1 MSLLPEASAIDR
13 ERVAASTDSVN
24 LHLFEELDSTSVW
37 LREQFIGKPI
47 GSVDDCFSTHLCAT
61 NWQTAG
67 IARRGKT
74 WQTKPGNITFSL
86 LSTTSTP
93 AKDLLGLSLVTGIG
107 VADCLQDTLGVSVQ
121 LKWPNDVLVNDAKLG
136 GLLTEIS
143 SVPGK
148 QGGVAV
154 CQVLTGIGVNF
165 LADPDVL
172 DLGIGATSLEKEA
185 LSLTLEQRDELI
197 GKLAAN
203 VLSAHQHFYK
213 HGWSVFADRWKALDW
228 LLNKDVMIH
237 SQQTT
242 EQAVARGVNEQGAL
256 LVERDGSTYPVY
268 SGDVSV
274 RPTV

>member
-1 MSLLPEASAIDR
+1 MTLAPEASVIESELTHADVKP
-13 ERVAASTDSVN
+13 VA
-24 LHLFEELDSTSVW
+24 LHLFDELDSTSVW
-37 LREQFIGKPI
+37 LREQFIGKTAVPD
-47 GSVDDCFSTHLCAT
+47 DDCFGTHLCAT

-74 WQTKPGNITFSL
+74 WQTKPGNITLSL
-86 LSTTSTP
+86 LSTTDTP

-107 VADCLQDTLGVSVQ
+107 VADCLQETVGVGVQ

-148 QGGVAV
+148 QGASVV

-165 LADPDVL
+165 INDPDVL
-172 DLGIGATSLEKEA
+172 SLGIGATSLEREG
-185 LSLTLEQRDELI
+185 LSPTPKQRDELI
-197 GKLAAN
+197 GKLAAS
-203 VLSAHQHFYK
+203 VLSAHQIFYH
-213 HGWSVFADRWKALDW
+213 HGWSAFAERWKVLDW
-228 LLNKDVMIH
+228 LLNKNVMIH

-242 EQAVARGVNEQGAL
+242 ELAVARGVDEQGAL
-256 LVERDGSTYPVY
+256 LVERNGSTYPVY
-268 SGDVSV
+268 SGEVSI